1 MKFSLKNN
9 FYTYFKYY
17 YGIIGPKLLLFLGL
31 SVLISFLDGMGLA
44 MFIPL
49 LKAVGDGKTAQTAAD
64 HSESMGQLQ
73 HIINL
78 IHKMGFELTVTTV
91 LMALV
96 TLFVFK
102 GIMKYFQMKFY
113 ARLREMFIKKVRYSL
128 VNNLEGLSYSAFL
141 KIDSGKIQNT
151 LTTEVQRLFQSF
163 SFYFTAA
170 QASVM
175 LLTYMFLAFLA
186 NYQFAVLVCFGAVL
200 SNLIYNNIYKTTK
213 RASNELSK
221 KGADFNSFLIQ
232 TTHYF
237 KYLKSTNTF
246 NQYSKKLKNVINQ
259 AEGLNKKIGHMTAI
273 ATSIKEPIIV
283 IIVMM
288 VIFAQL
294 NWMGASLGSIIL
306 SLLLFY
312 RALSFLV
319 MTQNYWQGFIENS
332 GGINSVTSLT
342 KEMAA
347 LQEVHGPVSFKTI
360 QDKIELKNVS
370 LSYDSLRVLDGINME
385 VDKKSTI
392 ALVGESGAGK
402 TTLAN
407 MIAGL
412 IRPDGGELYIDGIPM
427 QQYNLNTY
435 RDKVGYIS
443 QEPVVFN
450 DTIFNNI
457 TFWADPTPENQK
469 RFKEVL
475 RMASL
480 GSFVEGLPEKELT
493 RLGDNGILIS
503 GGQRQRIS
511 IARELYKDTE
521 VLIFDEATSALDS
534 ETEKI
539 IQENIEQLRG
549 TYTIV
554 LIAHR
559 LSTIKEAD
567 TIYLLEKGKVTA
579 SGSFEEMVNKSSRF
593 QKMVSL
599 QGI

>member
-1 MKFSLKNN
+1 MKFSLKKN
-9 FYTYFKYY
+9 FLTHFKYY
-17 YGIIGPKLLLFLGL
+17 YSIIGNKLVFFLGL
-31 SVLISFLDGMGLA
+31 SIVISFLDGMGLA

-49 LKAVGDGKTAQTAAD
+49 LKAVGDGQAQQTAAD
-64 HSESMGQLQ
+64 NQESLGQIQ

-78 IHKMGFELTVTTV
+78 IKKMGFNLTITTV
-91 LMALV
+91 LVALV
-96 TLFVFK
+96 SLFVFK
-102 GIMKYFQMKFY
+102 GAMKYFQMKYY
-113 ARLREMFIKKVRYSL
+113 AGLRELFIKKVRYRL
-128 VNNLEGLSYSAFL
+128 VQNLEGLSYSAFL

-151 LTTEVQRLFQSF
+151 LTVEVQRLFSSF
-163 SFYFTAA
+163 HFYFTAA

-186 NYQFAVLVCFGAVL
+186 NYQFAVLVCVGAVV

-213 RASNELSK
+213 NASNELSK

-232 TTHYF
+232 TTHHF

-246 NQYSKKLKNVINQ
+246 NRYSSKLRNVINQ

-283 IIVMM
+283 IIVMV

-342 KEMAA
+342 NEMGA
-347 LQEVHGPVSFKTI
+347 LQEVHGPVAFKNI
-360 QDKIELKNVS
+360 QDKIELKDVT
-370 LSYDSLRVLDGINME
+370 LSYDSLKVLDGIN
-385 VDKKSTI
+385 VALQKKSTI

-412 IRPDGGELYIDGIPM
+412 IRPDTGELYIDGIPM
-427 QQYNLNTY
+427 AQYNLNTY

-457 TFWADPTPENQK
+457 TFWADPTAENIK
-469 RFKEVL
+469 RFNDVL

-480 GSFVEGLPEKELT
+480 NGFVESLPEKEET

-511 IARELYKDTE
+511 IARELYKTTE

-534 ETEKI
+534 ETERI

-549 TYTIV
+549 NYTIV

-579 SGSFEEMVNKSSRF
+579 SGSFDEMVNKSTRF

-599 QGI
+599 QGM

>member
-9 FYTYFKYY
+9 FWTYFKFYY
-17 YGIIGPKLLLFLGL
+17 SIIGPKLMLFLGL
-31 SVLISFLDGMGLA
+31 SVLISFLDGIGLA

-49 LKAVGDGKTAQTAAD
+49 LKAVGDGQSQPAASAD
-64 HSESMGQLQ
+64 HESLGQLQ

-78 IHKMGFELTVTTV
+78 IRKMGFELTVTTV
-91 LMALV
+91 LMSLV
-96 TLFVFK
+96 TLFVLK
-102 GIMKYFQMKFY
+102 GVMKYTQMSFY
-113 ARLREMFIKKVRYSL
+113 ARLRERFIKKVRYNL

-141 KIDSGKIQNT
+141 KIDAGKIQNT

-170 QASVM
+170 QAAVM

-200 SNLIYNNIYKTTK
+200 SNLIYNNLYKTTK

-221 KGADFNSFLIQ
+221 KGSDFNSFLIQ

-246 NQYSKKLKNVINQ
+246 NRYAGKLKTVINQ
-259 AEGLNKKIGHMTAI
+259 AESLNRKIGHMTAI

-283 IIVMM
+283 SIVML
-288 VIFAQL
+288 VILMQL
-294 NWMGASLGSIIL
+294 HWMGASLGSIIL

-319 MTQNYWQGFIENS
+319 MTQNYWQGFVENT
-332 GGINSVTSLT
+332 GGINAVISLT

-347 LQEVHGPVSFKTI
+347 LQEVHGPIEFKTI
-360 QDKIELKNVS
+360 QSNIQLRNVS
-370 LSYDSLRVLDGINME
+370 LSYDSLKVLDDISITIP
-385 VDKKSTI
+385 KKSTI

-407 MIAGL
+407 MISGL
-412 IRPDGGELYIDGIPM
+412 IKPDTGELYIDDIPM
-427 QQYNLNTY
+427 DQFNLNTY

-457 TFWADPTPENQK
+457 TFWAEPTPENKK
-469 RFKEVL
+469 RFEDVL
-475 RMASL
+475 AMASL
-480 GSFVEGLPEKELT
+480 NTFVTTLPEKEQT
-493 RLGDNGILIS
+493 RLGDSGILIS

-511 IARELYKDTE
+511 IARELYKNTE

-579 SGSFEEMVNKSSRF
+579 SGSFDEMVHKSSRF

-599 QGI
+599 QGF

>member
-1 MKFSLKNN
+1 MKFSLKKH
-9 FYTYFKYY
+9 FLTHFKYY
-17 YGIIGPKLLLFLGL
+17 YSIIGSKLLLFLGL
-31 SVLISFLDGMGLA
+31 SILISFLDGMGLA

-49 LKAVGDGKTAQTAAD
+49 LKAVSDGPAQQAAAD
-64 HSESMGQLQ
+64 NQESLGQLQ

-78 IHKMGFELTVTTV
+78 VKKMGFQLTVTTV
-91 LMALV
+91 LMSLV

-113 ARLREMFIKKVRYSL
+113 AGLRERFIKKVRYSL

-141 KIDSGKIQNT
+141 KIDSGKIQST
-151 LTTEVQRLFQSF
+151 LTMEVQRLFQSF
-163 SFYFTAA
+163 HFYFTAA

-186 NYQFAVLVCFGAVL
+186 NYQFAVLVCVGAVV

-213 RASNELSK
+213 NASNELSK

-246 NQYSKKLKNVINQ
+246 NRYSGKLKTVINQ
-259 AEGLNKKIGHMTAI
+259 SESLNRKIGHMTAI

-283 IIVMM
+283 IIVMA

-332 GGINSVTSLT
+332 GGINAVNSLT

-347 LQEVHGPVSFKTI
+347 LQEVHGPVGFKNI
-360 QDKIELKNVS
+360 QDKIELRNVS
-370 LSYDSLRVLDGINME
+370 LSYDSVRVLDDISI
-385 VDKKSTI
+385 DLPKKSTI
-392 ALVGESGAGK
+392 AFVGESGAGK

-412 IRPDGGELYIDGIPM
+412 IRPDTGELFIDAIPM

-435 RDKVGYIS
+435 REKVGYIS

-469 RFKEVL
+469 RFNEIL

-480 GSFVEGLPEKELT
+480 SSYVDSLPEKELT

-579 SGSFEEMVNKSSRF
+579 SGSFDEMVHKSTRF
-593 QKMVSL
+593 KKMVSL